1 MAFFVSGQKIAGQK
15 MKLSSDLASGY
26 LVASSSNY
34 VDNK

>member
-1 MAFFVSGQKIAGQK
+1 

-34 VDNK
+34 VDNKWT